1 MNAALFAY
9 SRQGCKTARRVM
21 ECLEETDALEAY
33 TMERFEE
40 AGFSPLRKPGREFY
54 GSIFNRV
61 HAMIFISS
69 VGIAVREIAP
79 HLKSKATD
87 PAVLVLDELGR
98 FVIPVLSGHIGG
110 ANVLAEKLAQK
121 LGATPVITTATDI
134 NGRFSVD
141 AWAAKKRIL
150 SIRFVGSKSSVR
162 CYSGGKCTAE
172 V

>member
-69 VGIAVREIAP
+69 VGLAVREIAP
-79 HLKSKATD
+79 HLRSKATD

-98 FVIPVLSGHIGG
+98 FVIPVLVDEDPGG
-110 ANVLAEKLAQK
+110 KACQK
-121 LGATPVITTATDI
+121 VGSHAGDHYRYRYQWTLFCGCLG
-134 NGRFSVD
+134 GE
-141 AWAAKKRIL
+141 KRIL

>member
-98 FVIPVLSGHIGG
+98 FCDPGFIRSYWRCKCPGG
-110 ANVLAEKLAQK
+110 KACPEVGSHAGDHYCYGYQWTIFCGC
-121 LGATPVITTATDI
+121 LG
-134 NGRFSVD
+134 G
-141 AWAAKKRIL
+141 KKRIL